1 MNVNVLEVIEQD
13 DGSAVVEIK
22 LDKEALEFF
31 VSAGVNS
38 VLRKILDELK
48 EI

>member
-1 MNVNVLEVIEQD
+1 MNVNVLEVVEQD

-31 VSAGVNS
+31 VSAGVNA